1 MLGLASFVLGL
12 VAVYLFTKDEEG
24 TAASDS
30 VEILIAKGDLEA
42 GTPGSEIQAQQLYS
56 IERVNRADVT
66 IDNVLAPSQLSNT
79 VLTLSFADGEPLRQ
93 SGLRSLGTVT
103 QAVIPEGFE
112 AVTITTDFVA
122 GGASTIAPG
131 NRVNL
136 YVLLDPETGVA
147 QVSPTGEL
155 VAAEPLPYET
165 PRAELL
171 LANVEVLDV
180 QTGTPPLQVGSD
192 PEATQGT
199 NTGTPTSLIFVLA
212 VDTLDAEKLIFASSE
227 AELYVSRVRL
237 DDEGNPPPPIE
248 STPGQDFLTIL
259 SEEASAAFQ
268 RSNSTP

>member
-30 VEILIAKGDLEA
+30 VEILVAKGDLEA
-42 GTPGSEIQAQQLYS
+42 GTPGNEIQAQQLYT
-56 IERVNRADVT
+56 IERINRADATV
-66 IDNVLAPSQLSNT
+66 DNVLAPSQLSNT

-93 SGLRSLGTVT
+93 TGLRSLGTVT
-103 QAVIPEGFE
+103 QAVIPEGLE

-136 YVLLDPETGVA
+136 YVLLDPEVGVA

-155 VAAEPLPYET
+155 IAAEPLPYQT

-180 QTGTPPLQVGSD
+180 QTGAPPLQVGSD
-192 PEATQGT
+192 PNATQA
-199 NTGTPTSLIFVLA
+199 NTVTPTSLIFVLA